1 MYDNAEKLLYKY
13 NNVNYI
19 VKNGI
24 EFLELLKYNLNRR
37 DKAGLIG
44 DSHYNRI
51 QRLFKRIAK
60 SNIAHK
66 NVKNLTEEDYQEF
79 FIELSK
85 EYAKNTFDKFYSEI
99 KLGLEYAFR
108 KGIIDEFPIDSKVK
122 PRCTKATKKIIGLT
136 IEQQKIFTKYI
147 EESSLKDYPYKNAS
161 LLQMYMG
168 LRIGEANALS
178 LEDIDLDKKQIY
190 IHKTVILDR
199 NEQPIINENTKTE
212 AGTRILP
219 IPDNILPYLKEQMEI
234 AKTHKNH
241 LLFVNSKGDIVREPS
256 SNSQLKT
263 RLINLGI
270 YQKNMAT
277 HALRHTYATRNIEAG
292 IEPIILSKLMGHSDV
307 SVTLK
312 TYVTIFDE
320 VKEKSTKEVSKYY
333 DRIGVFKDKLTDD
346 NEEQEIL
353 ENNKKSRSNIIY
365 FPTSKIVAN
374 DWNER

>member
-1 MYDNAEKLLYKY
+1 M
-13 NNVNYI
+13 
-19 VKNGI
+19 
-24 EFLELLKYNLNRR
+24 
-37 DKAGLIG
+37 
-44 DSHYNRI
+44 
-51 QRLFKRIAK
+51 
-60 SNIAHK
+60 
-66 NVKNLTEEDYQEF
+66 
-79 FIELSK
+79 
-85 EYAKNTFDKFYSEI
+85 
-99 KLGLEYAFR
+99 
-108 KGIIDEFPIDSKVK
+108 
-122 PRCTKATKKIIGLT
+122 
-136 IEQQKIFTKYI
+136 FTKYI

-178 LEDIDLDKKQIY
+178 LEDINLDKKQIY

-241 LLFVNSKGDIVREPS
+241 LLFVNSKGDIVRESS

-353 ENNKKSRSNIIY
+353 ENNKKSHSNIIY